1 MSPFE
6 AERRDYPSNS
16 FDMLGLCDGLS
27 TTARSLRR
35 ASSAPRGLAM
45 SKSKSHPNAEL
56 MVALRRE
63 LAQVERAIRTL
74 ERMGSRNGP
83 RKKLSLVGRPGAK

>member
-6 AERRDYPSNS
+6 ADRRDFRSNS
-16 FDMLGLCDGLS
+16 FDMLGPFDELS
-27 TTARSLRR
+27 TTARSWRR
-35 ASSAPRGLAM
+35 ASGAPRGLAM
-45 SKSKSHPNAEL
+45 SKRKNHPNAEL
-56 MVALRRE
+56 MAALRRE

-74 ERMGSRNGP
+74 ERMGPRNGT